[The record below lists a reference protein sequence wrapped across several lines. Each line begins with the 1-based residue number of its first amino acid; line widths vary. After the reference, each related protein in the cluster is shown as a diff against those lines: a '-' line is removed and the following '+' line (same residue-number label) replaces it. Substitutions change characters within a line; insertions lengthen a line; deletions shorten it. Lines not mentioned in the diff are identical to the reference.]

1 MLGIRFGLG
10 LGFAALLLTIGG
22 AGCSSTSAD
31 EQSGGDEEGV
41 AALSGAHVVM
51 NPPADALE
59 NDSYYVTFFAYQTG
73 NNILITKANS
83 HTFANFVHVKP
94 DGQGG
99 GSFDVFIKQAVTSA
113 ILDDTAKNGPITQAI
128 SGKQRAFGG
137 Q

>member
-1 MLGIRFGLG
+1 MDGSS
-10 LGFAALLLTIGG
+10 AAPGP
-22 AGCSSTSAD
+22 
-31 EQSGGDEEGV
+31 V
-41 AALSGAHVVM
+41 PAAATQ
-51 NPPADALE
+51 ARAA
-59 NDSYYVTFFAYQTG
+59 NDSAP
-73 NNILITKANS
+73 
-83 HTFANFVHVKP
+83 NFTVNVYAPPGTSVQKGAFKP